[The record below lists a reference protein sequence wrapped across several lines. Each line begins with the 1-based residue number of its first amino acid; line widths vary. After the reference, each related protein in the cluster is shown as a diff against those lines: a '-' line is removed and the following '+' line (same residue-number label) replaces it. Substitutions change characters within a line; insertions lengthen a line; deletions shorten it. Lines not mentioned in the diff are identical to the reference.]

1 MRMTSLVGLTITSL
15 AILLL
20 SSCGRPS
27 GQQDGAP
34 RGHVNVNNI
43 PNATPKNLPRS
54 LYGNPSRYTVNG
66 RHYYVLNSAKGYS
79 ERGIASWYGTKFHGR
94 LTSTREHYDMYAMTA
109 ASPNLPLPTFVR
121 VTNLENGR
129 QIVVKVNDR
138 GPFAANRI
146 MDLSYVAAIKLGM
159 TGKGTA
165 LVQVD
170 AIDPKESTEAYAN
183 YKYQTTTHVPVL
195 HNLKLYLQAGAFR
208 NYSGA
213 ISSRNLVRSVTS
225 QKVSIDKIGG
235 YYKIIIGPIKNVE
248 TSDMVKKHLADHGVS
263 TVTAIE

>member
-20 SSCGRPS
+20 SSCARPS
-27 GQQDGAP
+27 EQQDGAP
-34 RGHVNVNNI
+34 RGHVNVNKI

-54 LYGNPSRYTVNG
+54 LYGNPDKYTVNG
-66 RHYYVLNSAKGYS
+66 RRYYVLHSARGYS
-79 ERGIASWYGTKFHGR
+79 ERGIASWYGTKFHGH
-94 LTSTREHYDMYAMTA
+94 LTSTREPYDMYAMTA

-129 QIVVKVNDR
+129 QIIVKVNDR

-165 LVQVD
+165 LVQID
-170 AIDPKESTEAYAN
+170 AIDPSQSNEAYVN
-183 YKYQTTTHVPVL
+183 YKHQTTTHVPVM

-208 NYSGA
+208 SHSGA
-213 ISSRNLVRSVTS
+213 VSRRNIVRSMTD
-225 QKVSIDKIGG
+225 QAVSIVRIGS
-235 YYKIIIGPIKNVE
+235 YYKVIIGPIKNVA
-248 TSDMVKKHLADHGVS
+248 TSDYVKNHLANKGVS